1 MIIRNVYRKVKM
13 KNVKSKEP
21 KQIFAPP
28 FFGEKKTYSHPRT
41 PLQMFVTISLKIKL
55 NNYHDVINCPILY
68 FKFKLDINP
77 NSVLMWQNVCS
88 QSVYFCFTMYS
99 CDLNSAC
106 HWIHS
111 FWVIN
116 EVLQFL

>member
-1 MIIRNVYRKVKM
+1 MIIRNVYIKVKM

-28 FFGEKKTYSHPRT
+28 FFWKKEDLLSPSYLSSNV
-41 PLQMFVTISLKIKL
+41 LTISLKIKL

-68 FKFKLDINP
+68 FKLKLDINP